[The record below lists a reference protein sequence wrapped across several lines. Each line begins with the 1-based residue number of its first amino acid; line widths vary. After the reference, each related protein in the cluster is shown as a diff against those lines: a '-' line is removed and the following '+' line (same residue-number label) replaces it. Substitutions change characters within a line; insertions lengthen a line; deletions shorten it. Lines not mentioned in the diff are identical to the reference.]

1 MDDDGL
7 LAFGDFDIDT
17 SVADARA
24 ARIEA
29 ARAQAKLYSAKIEEP
44 GWYNNPV
51 EAARLKEPARA
62 TLFSLHQLYFQRE
75 WDQVVEGGLKVYSDG
90 TKDEGEVMDLIMRAW
105 QKAGD
110 KPEEKQNQVV
120 GIAKRWT
127 EFRTQPSICHI
138 SAQILHEA
146 FSSSSS
152 STSSSSSSSTSSPQD
167 RILPLKDALSA
178 SLASLRLNRAQTP
191 FLQTLEQILSSSYS
205 LLASALQDRNIATT
219 QREEVV
225 KDVETLEL
233 NETERETLEHVLG
246 LHGEEKETE
255 EDAGRDVRSL

>member
-44 GWYNNPV
+44 GWYNDPL

-62 TLFSLHQLYFQRE
+62 TLFSLHQLYFQKE
-75 WDQVVEGGLKVYSDG
+75 WDQVVERGLKLYSDG

-105 QKAGD
+105 QKAGN
-110 KPEEKQNQVV
+110 KSEKKQNQVV
-120 GIAKRWT
+120 GIAKRWI
-127 EFRTQPSICHI
+127 EFTTQPSICHI
-138 SAQILHEA
+138 SAQILHSA
-146 FSSSSS
+146 SFA
-152 STSSSSSSSTSSPQD
+152 SSSSSSSTSSPSLSYPPARSD
-167 RILPLKDALSA
+167 LFKDALSA

-191 FLQTLEQILSSSYS
+191 FLQTLEQILSPSHR
-205 LLASALQDRNIATT
+205 LLASTLQDRTIATSR
-219 QREEVV
+219 REQVV
-225 KDVETLEL
+225 KEVEGLEL
-233 NETERETLEHVLG
+233 NDTERETLEHVLG
-246 LHGEEKETE
+246 LHGEEKEVE